1 MTQTEK
7 SLKLGVDIGG
17 TFTDVFLTEGEC
29 GKYWVGKKLTT
40 HQDPSIAVIQLV
52 DEILREAGYEFLHL
66 RQIIHGTTLI
76 SNALIERKGAKT
88 ALIVTEGFR
97 DILEIARELR
107 FDMDDLYLEKPV
119 PLIPRSLRIPVKE
132 RVLSNGNIQ
141 VKPANKQLRK
151 VVNFIKKNEI
161 DSIAICL
168 LHSYA
173 NSTNE
178 ETIASW
184 IKSILPG
191 LNVSLSCQ
199 VSPQIREFERMS
211 TTVAN
216 AYVQPLI
223 AKYLTSF
230 ENTLKR
236 SNFDGRF
243 YLMLSNGGICTS
255 DFACKYP
262 IKILE
267 SGPASGALAAKYY
280 IKNNFNKNAL
290 SFDMGGTT
298 AKVCLIN
305 DGQIMT
311 SNEFEAAREYRFK
324 KGSGIPI
331 TGRAVDMIEIGAG
344 GGSIARINELGLL
357 KVGPESAGSD
367 PGPVCYGN
375 GGKDPTVTDAD
386 LILGYLNPVFYLGG
400 KLQLDLNAAKKSFE
414 ENISK
419 KLKISVTDAA
429 WGAHQIVNENMAN
442 AAKIHTTERGKDV
455 RNFAMVAFGGA
466 GPVHSY
472 KLAQLLNI
480 STVVI
485 PPFAGVTSAFGFLC
499 APMSFDFVYTYRINL
514 NELKWEKINSI
525 LNTMKREGLNILLE
539 AGINKSDIEYE
550 LNCDMRFIGQ
560 SHEISVKIPFAVVQ
574 QKNRQKFN
582 ELFKKEYLRQYS
594 KLTSDMHIEV
604 LNWRIIASSKTPTVE
619 FASPN
624 RSRPRMKQ
632 NISLKGYRNAY
643 FHENKKFIKTPVYN
657 RYELDAGNK
666 INGPAIIEENESTT
680 IIAPH
685 SSLEV
690 DESLNLRINVR

>member
-1 MTQTEK
+1 MAKKTEF
-7 SLKLGVDIGG
+7 LKLGIDIGG
-17 TFTDVFLTEGEC
+17 TFTDVFLTEVNS

-40 HQDPSIAVIQLV
+40 HEDPSIAVIHLMHEV
-52 DEILREAGYEFLHL
+52 LHKARFEYPHL
-66 RQIIHGTTLI
+66 MQIIHGTTLI
-76 SNALIERKGAKT
+76 SNAIIERKGAKT
-88 ALIVTEGFR
+88 ALIVTEGFK

-119 PLIPRSLRIPVKE
+119 PLIPRSLRIPISE
-132 RVLSNGNIQ
+132 RTLSNGKVQ
-141 VKPANKQLRK
+141 TTPDKKQLGK
-151 VVNFIKKNEI
+151 IVNFIKKNEI

-173 NSTNE
+173 NSINE
-178 ETIASW
+178 ETIAAW
-184 IKSILPG
+184 IKDLIPDLNISI
-191 LNVSLSCQ
+191 SSK

-211 TTVAN
+211 TTAAN

-223 AKYLTSF
+223 VKYLTSF
-230 ENTLKR
+230 ENTLKQL
-236 SNFDGRF
+236 NFDGRL
-243 YLMLSNGGICTS
+243 YLMLSNGGICTF

-267 SGPASGALAAKYY
+267 SGPAAGALAAKYY
-280 IKNNFNKNAL
+280 IKNNVNKNAL

-298 AKVCLIN
+298 AKICLIN
-305 DGQIMT
+305 NGQIMT

-331 TGRAVDMIEIGAG
+331 LGRVIDMIEIGAG
-344 GGSIARINELGLL
+344 GGSIARIDELGLL

-375 GGKDPTVTDAD
+375 GGNNPTVTDAD
-386 LILGYLNPVFYLGG
+386 LILGYLNPHFYLGG
-400 KLQLDLNAAKKSFE
+400 KLKLDLNAANKSFE

-419 KLKISVTDAA
+419 KLKISITDAA
-429 WGAHQIVNENMAN
+429 WGVHQIVNENMAN

-455 RNFAMVAFGGA
+455 RAFAMVAFGGA

-499 APMSFDFVYTYRINL
+499 APMSFDFVYTYRTNL
-514 NELKWEKINSI
+514 NDLKWGKINSI
-525 LNTMKREGLNILLE
+525 LNIMKHKGLNILLE
-539 AGINKSDIEYE
+539 AGVKKSNIKYE

-560 SHEISVKIPFAVVQ
+560 SHQISVNIPFVVVK
-574 QKNRQKFN
+574 QKNRQKFKEFFEN
-582 ELFKKEYLRQYS
+582 EYLRQYS
-594 KLTSDMHIEV
+594 KITSDMHIEV
-604 LNWRIIASSKTPTVE
+604 LNWRIIASSKSPSVE
-619 FASPN
+619 IASVSNSKSKFN
-624 RSRPRMKQ
+624 R
-632 NISLKGYRNAY
+632 NISPKGFRKAY
-643 FHENKKFIKTPVYN
+643 FHENKKFFKIPVYD
-657 RYELDAGNK
+657 RYKLNVGNK
-666 INGPAIIEENESTT
+666 IKGPAIIEENESTT

-690 DESLNLRINVR
+690 DESLNLHINVR